1 MKEKDPVILELRE
14 KLKDVYIR
22 LYRLKRDHPEKIDE
36 IDYLNDIAKQI
47 KHKIALYKTEKAEE
61 FTKKGR

>member
-22 LYRLKRDHPEKIDE
+22 LYRLKRDHPEKIS
-36 IDYLNDIAKQI
+36 
-47 KHKIALYKTEKAEE
+47 EE
-61 FTKKGR
+61 SAKKGR